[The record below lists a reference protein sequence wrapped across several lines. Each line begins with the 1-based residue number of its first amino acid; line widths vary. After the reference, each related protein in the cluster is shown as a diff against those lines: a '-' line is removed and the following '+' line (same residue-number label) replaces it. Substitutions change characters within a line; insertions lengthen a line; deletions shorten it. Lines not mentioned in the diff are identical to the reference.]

1 MTSIAL
7 DLVVFFLALFF
18 AIVFIQ
24 SGFDK
29 VFNSSDNY
37 SFLKSHF
44 EQTILR
50 NYVFFMLIIIT
61 LLECLTGI
69 VLLLGLFLFVFNQ
82 FDFAFNILTLGFI
95 MSNLTI
101 ICLFMGQRIAKDY
114 VGAASLTG
122 YFILSI
128 LSLFCLNFI

>member
-1 MTSIAL
+1 MTSISL

-44 EQTILR
+44 KQTILR

-61 LLECLTGI
+61 LLECLTG
-69 VLLLGLFLFVFNQ
+69 VVCLLGLFLFVFNQ

>member
-29 VFNSSDNY
+29 VFNISDNY

-44 EQTILR
+44 KQTILR

-61 LLECLTGI
+61 VLECLTGI